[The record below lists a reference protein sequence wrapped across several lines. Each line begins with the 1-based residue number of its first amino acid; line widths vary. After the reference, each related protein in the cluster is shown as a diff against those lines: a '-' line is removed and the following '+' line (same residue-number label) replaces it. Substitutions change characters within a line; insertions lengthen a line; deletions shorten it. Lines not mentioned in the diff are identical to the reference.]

1 MTEETTGSGDKVPSS
16 GTPGPVVSSSGLTPP
31 PVLLEDHDPL
41 TQAISEE
48 RDDPHKILLQERRIC
63 QQDPMTLL
71 RMGYMYIRTKQ
82 KTLVPLIPNAVQNM
96 VLAEIRRLRI
106 AKKPVRIAILKG
118 RQFGI
123 STLIEAIIYAF
134 TSQQPNTNSLIMADD
149 EGGSRYLFEM
159 SKLYHDELKRHE
171 SHLAPDKKYSN
182 DFRLEFDNRHSQILI
197 DTARN
202 VDAGRKYT
210 FHIAHLSEASR
221 FKSFLDTL
229 LSLMQSIPD
238 NPETMCFIETTANG
252 ENDFCTWWRQKE
264 QEAKSQEGKL
274 IETDW
279 VLMFLSWKYHKEYSR
294 EFENEAVKDYF
305 VRSMSKEEKKIQ
317 VDHDLTL
324 QQMYWRRKVLVD
336 KCNGKVEKFK
346 QEYPLTAD
354 EAFISSGKRI
364 FAVESCAPQIKN
376 ICQPRSRGEVEF
388 SDNRPFFYAADD
400 GNLRIFKSPVRS
412 HRYLIASD
420 SSDGTPGGDPAAAQ
434 VLDLTTW
441 EQVAT
446 LTGAIPPDIFGTK
459 LFALG
464 AFYNWAFIA
473 PEVNSQGLVT
483 TLKLRDLHYPA
494 HSIAHHEKV
503 NFDIST
509 GERKTYEEL
518 GWNTNAK
525 TKPLIIADLQEA
537 LREILLVI
545 HDADTLAEINH
556 YSILAD
562 GTWGGAGGWHDDR
575 VMSLAIGVHFAK
587 NAILYIGAPTNTNE
601 EDKNPRITRLTGY
614 G

>member
-1 MTEETTGSGDKVPSS
+1 MPEEPKAGAVPSQAAPAGS
-16 GTPGPVVSSSGLTPP
+16 
-31 PVLLEDHDPL
+31 DPL
-41 TQAISEE
+41 TLAVQE
-48 RDDPHKILLQERRIC
+48 RDDSTDPHKLLLKEREVCRA
-63 QQDPMTLL
+63 DPMTLL
-71 RMGYMYIRTKQ
+71 RLKYLYIRTKK
-82 KTLVPLIPNAVQNM
+82 KTLIPLVPNEVQQL
-96 VLAEIRRLRI
+96 VLDQIRKLRI

-159 SKLYHDELKRHE
+159 SKLYHDELKIHE

-182 DFRLEFDNRHSQILI
+182 DFRLEFDGRHSQILI

-264 QEAKSQEGKL
+264 AEGKQG
-274 IETDW
+274 ETDW
-279 VLMFLSWKYHKEYSR
+279 ILMFLSWKFHKEYSR
-294 EFENEAVKDYF
+294 SFLTESEKEYF
-305 VRSMSKEEKKIQ
+305 VKSMTKDEKVIQ
-317 VDHDLTL
+317 AEHELTL
-324 QQMYWRRKVLVD
+324 EQMYWRRKTLID
-336 KCNGKVEKFK
+336 KCNGKIEKFK

-354 EAFISSGKRI
+354 ESFISSGKRI
-364 FAVESCAPQIKN
+364 FPVDSCVPQIKN
-376 ICQPRSRGEVEF
+376 LMPFKLRGEVEF
-388 SDNRPFFYAADD
+388 ADNKPFFLPADD
-400 GNLRIFKSPVRS
+400 GYLRIYKSPVRS

-420 SSDGTPGGDPAAAQ
+420 SSDGVQGGDPAAAQ
-434 VLDLTTW
+434 IIDITTW
-441 EQVAT
+441 EQVAV
-446 LTGAIPPDIFGTK
+446 LHGNIPPDIFGSK

-464 AFYNWAFIA
+464 SFYNWAFIA
-473 PEVNSQGLVT
+473 PEVNNQGLVT

-494 HSIAHHEKV
+494 HRIAHHEKI
-503 NFDIST
+503 NFDITT
-509 GERKTYEEL
+509 GERKAFDEL
-518 GWNTNAK
+518 GWNTSAK
-525 TKPLIIADLQEA
+525 TKPIIIADLQEA
-537 LREILLVI
+537 LREVLLVI

-556 YSILAD
+556 YSLLAD

-587 NAILYIGAPTNTNE
+587 NQLLYIGGANTSTNVE
-601 EDKNPRITRLTGY
+601 EDGGPKITRSTGY

>member
-1 MTEETTGSGDKVPSS
+1 MLDGIEAGGNA
-16 GTPGPVVSSSGLTPP
+16 PP
-31 PVLLEDHDPL
+31 PAVPLVENDPL
-41 TQAISEE
+41 ALAAKADVAS
-48 RDDPHKILLQERRIC
+48 DGHALLLKERRVC

-71 RMGYMYIRTKQ
+71 RLGYLYIRTKK
-82 KTLVPLIPNAVQNM
+82 KTLIPLIPNEVQQM
-96 VLAEIRRLRI
+96 VLDKIRELRI
-106 AKKPVRIAILKG
+106 KKRPIRIAILKG

-159 SKLYHDELKRHE
+159 SKLYHDELKLHE

-210 FHIAHLSEASR
+210 FHIAHLSEVAR

-238 NPETMCFIETTANG
+238 NPETMCFLETTADG

-264 QEAKSQEGKL
+264 DEGKRG
-274 IETDW
+274 ETDW
-279 VLMFLSWKYHKEYSR
+279 VLMFLSWKYHKEYSK
-294 EFENEAVKDYF
+294 EFENEAVKEYF
-305 VRSMSKEEKKIQ
+305 IKSMSKMEKEIQ
-317 VDHDLTL
+317 NEHQLTL
-324 QQMYWRRKVLVD
+324 EQMHWRRKTLID
-336 KCNGKVEKFK
+336 KCNNKEDKFK

-354 EAFISSGKRI
+354 EAFITSGKRI
-364 FAVESCAPQIKN
+364 FDVASCKPQIKN
-376 ICQPRSRGEVEF
+376 IMPYKARGEVEF
-388 SDNRPFFYAADD
+388 SDNRPFFIAAED
-400 GNLRIFKSPVRS
+400 GYLKIYKSPVRS
-412 HRYLIASD
+412 HRYLIAAD
-420 SSDGTPGGDPAAAQ
+420 SSDGIPGGDPACAQ
-434 VLDLTTW
+434 VIDVTTW
-441 EQVAT
+441 EQVAV
-446 LTGAIPPDIFGTK
+446 LHGNIPPDIFGTK

-473 PEVNSQGLVT
+473 PEVNNQGLVT
-483 TLKLRDLHYPA
+483 TLKIRDLHYPP
-494 HSIAHHEKV
+494 HRIAHHQRI

-509 GERKTYEEL
+509 GERKEYDEL
-518 GWNTNAK
+518 GWQTSAK
-525 TKPLIIADLQEA
+525 TKPIIISDLQES
-537 LREILLVI
+537 LREILLVL

-556 YSILAD
+556 YSLLAD
-562 GTWGGAGGWHDDR
+562 GTWGGSGGWHDDR

-587 NAILYIGAPTNTNE
+587 NAILYIGGIGVDANE
-601 EDKNPRITRLTGY
+601 EDSTPMHTRTTGY

>member
-1 MTEETTGSGDKVPSS
+1 MSEEPKAGAGI
-16 GTPGPVVSSSGLTPP
+16 PP
-31 PVLLEDHDPL
+31 APAIPLANADPL
-41 TQAISEE
+41 TVAVTAEASRTDPYKIIQKE
-48 RDDPHKILLQERRIC
+48 REVCRA
-63 QQDPMTLL
+63 DPMTLL
-71 RMGYMYIRTKQ
+71 RLKYLYIRTKK
-82 KTLVPLIPNAVQNM
+82 KTLIPLVPNEVQQM
-96 VLAEIRRLRI
+96 VLDQIRKLRI

-159 SKLYHDELKRHE
+159 SKLYHDELKLHE

-264 QEAKSQEGKL
+264 QEGKNA
-274 IETDW
+274 ETDW
-279 VLMFLSWKYHKEYSR
+279 VLMFLSWKYHKEYSKSFTTESER
-294 EFENEAVKDYF
+294 EYF
-305 VRSMSKEEKKIQ
+305 VRSLSKEEKGIQ
-317 VDHDLTL
+317 AEHDLTL
-324 QQMYWRRKVLVD
+324 EQMYWRRKTLID

-364 FAVESCAPQIKN
+364 FSVETCKPQVKN
-376 ICQPRSRGEVEF
+376 IMLPKARGEVEF
-388 SDNRPFFYAADD
+388 AENRAFFLAADD
-400 GNLRIFKSPVRS
+400 GYLRIYKSPMRS
-412 HRYLIASD
+412 HRYLISAD
-420 SSDGTPGGDPAAAQ
+420 SSDGVPGGDPACAQ
-434 VLDLTTW
+434 VLDITTW
-441 EQVAT
+441 EQVAV
-446 LTGAIPPDIFGTK
+446 LHGNIPPDIFGTK

-464 AFYNWAFIA
+464 AFYNWAFVA
-473 PEVNSQGLVT
+473 PEVNNQGLVT

-494 HSIAHHEKV
+494 YRIAHHEKV
-503 NFDIST
+503 NFDITT
-509 GERKTYEEL
+509 GERKTFDEL

-525 TKPLIIADLQEA
+525 TKPIIISDLQEV
-537 LREILLVI
+537 LREILVVI

-556 YSILAD
+556 YSLLAD
-562 GTWGGAGGWHDDR
+562 GTWGGSGGWHDDR
-575 VMSLAIGVHFAK
+575 VMALAIGVHFAK
-587 NAILYIGAPTNTNE
+587 NQLLYIGVVGANTNE
-601 EDKNPRITRLTGY
+601 EDNDPGFTITRTTGY